1 MHISKKFLAGAVV
14 ALALITASAAYAAIP
29 DAGGVIHGCYNKT
42 SGQLRVTDT
51 ATNTPSACTNKENA
65 LNWNQ
70 QGPSAAGAGAPSV
83 VFKKDW
89 TYGSFSLPTDSAIV
103 VQKITIP
110 SQPAEGPG
118 PVVVYPY
125 LVTARAK
132 VHSSVAQ
139 AVSCWLYVGN
149 QEIDYVSV
157 NLSSDDSSQLSLI
170 GTGSFFSTAE
180 LRCRG
185 DVSGAGI
192 GGVAMTAMPANIMPG

>member
-1 MHISKKFLAGAVV
+1 MHISKKLLAGAVV

-42 SGQLRVTDT
+42 SGQLRVSDP
-51 ATNTPSACTNKENA
+51 ATNTPSACTNKENTA
-65 LNWNQ
+65 QLE
-70 QGPSAAGAGAPSV
+70 PARAFRGAAPSV

-89 TYGSFSLPTDSAIV
+89 TYGSFSLPTDNAIV
-103 VQKITIP
+103 VETITIP
-110 SQPAEGPG
+110 SQPTVGPG
-118 PVVVYPY
+118 PVVAYPY

-132 VHSSVAQ
+132 VHSSVDQ
-139 AVSCWLYVGN
+139 AVACWLFAGN

-157 NLSSDDSSQLSLI
+157 NLSSNDSSQLSLI

-185 DVSGAGI
+185 DVTGAGI
-192 GGVAMTAMPANIMPG
+192 GGVAMTAMPANVMPG

>member
-1 MHISKKFLAGAVV
+1 MHISKKLLAGAVV

-42 SGQLRVTDT
+42 SGQLRVSDP

-70 QGPSAAGAGAPSV
+70 QGPSAGAPSV

-89 TYGSFSLPTDSAIV
+89 TYGSFSLPTDNAIV
-103 VQKITIP
+103 VETITIP
-110 SQPAEGPG
+110 SQPAVGPG
-118 PVVVYPY
+118 PVVAYPY

-132 VHSSVAQ
+132 VHSSVDQ
-139 AVSCWLYVGN
+139 AVACWLFAGN

-157 NLSSDDSSQLSLI
+157 NLSSNDSSQLSLI

-185 DVSGAGI
+185 DVTGAGI
-192 GGVAMTAMPANIMPG
+192 GGVAMTAMPANVMPG

>member
-1 MHISKKFLAGAVV
+1 MHISKKLLAGAAV
-14 ALALITASAAYAAIP
+14 ALALLTASAAYAAIP

-42 SGQLRVTDT
+42 SGQLRVTDP

-70 QGPSAAGAGAPSV
+70 QGPSAAPPTV

-89 TYGSFSLPTDSAIV
+89 TYGSFLLPTDNAIAV
-103 VQKITIP
+103 EKITIP
-110 SQPAEGPG
+110 SQPAVGPG

-125 LVTARAK
+125 LVTARAE
-132 VHSSVAQ
+132 VSSTVDQ
-139 AVSCWLYVGN
+139 AVACWLYAGN

-157 NLSSDDSSQLSLI
+157 NVSSNDSSQISLI

-185 DVSGAGI
+185 TANSAYI
-192 GGVAMTAMPANIMPG
+192 GGIAMTAMPANVMPG